1 MTINAV
7 MLDAFGT
14 LLKIQNGVHPCR
26 QILQRGRKQ
35 GRRPQLDDAHTLMT
49 RRLGLAEAAD
59 YFEVKVSTED
69 LQTIQAYPDAIDA
82 VNLLK
87 DADVRVAVCSNLAMP
102 YGAAVRRA
110 FPRWTHMV
118 SATSSGG

>member
-14 LLKIQNGVHPCR
+14 LLKIQNGVHPYR

-59 YFEVKVSTED
+59 FLSQGQYRGFANYPGVS
-69 LQTIQAYPDAIDA
+69 
-82 VNLLK
+82 
-87 DADVRVAVCSNLAMP
+87 
-102 YGAAVRRA
+102 RRY
-110 FPRWTHMV
+110 
-118 SATSSGG
+118 